1 MTENSM
7 LGGVIQYIGYFIIIA
22 PFIILL
28 VGMLLNA
35 ISEGMDYIFSGFI
48 GGASFIILVV
58 SCISIGLILAAV
70 GQIIKT
76 KSE

>member
-1 MTENSM
+1 M
-7 LGGVIQYIGYFIIIA
+7 LAGVIQYIGYFIVIL
-22 PFIILL
+22 PFIILV

-48 GGASFIILVV
+48 GGTTFIILVI
-58 SCISIGLILAAV
+58 SCISIGFILAAV